1 MRLANF
7 FAIFVSL
14 CCSSISMAQQAG
26 SGWWMWNPVDSVGT
40 SSSQSLFSS
49 GYRPDQPIA
58 FSHSLHA
65 GDLKMDCQYC
75 HNAARKSTSAGI
87 PPLNT
92 CMGCH
97 KIIKKDS
104 PEIQKIHKAYNN
116 NEPMIWNKV
125 HDSADYVRF
134 SHQIHVNAKDKF
146 GMNLLACE
154 DCHGNVKGMTVAEQY
169 APLKMGWCIECHNR
183 VKIPAKDGKPPVTNA
198 SVSCNTCHY

>member
-1 MRLANF
+1 MRLANYS
-7 FAIFVSL
+7 IFVFYFFI
-14 CCSSISMAQQAG
+14 SSVTFAKAG

-40 SSSQSLFSS
+40 SSSQSLPSA

-75 HNAARKSTSAGI
+75 HNAARKSTSAGL

-104 PEIQKIHKAYNN
+104 PEIKKIHYNFNN
-116 NEPMIWNKV
+116 NILMVWNKV
-125 HDSADYVRF
+125 HDSADFVRF
-134 SHQIHVNAKDKF
+134 SHQPHINAKDPL
-146 GMNLLACE
+146 GNNLLACE
-154 DCHGNVKGMTVAEQY
+154 DCHGNVKAMTIVEQY
-169 APLKMGWCIECHNR
+169 APLKMGWCVECHNR
-183 VKIPAKDGKPPVTNA
+183 VKIPAQNGKPAVTNA